1 MQRSAI
7 LFGGKLILNHEK
19 NHFLDN
25 WREVSLFKIQGMSK
39 YVTAAQAVQVVKSG
53 DRVYLQAAAA
63 APTVLA
69 NALTDRA
76 QELRDVEIC
85 HLHTEGEARYANPAL
100 ADSFHVN
107 SFFIGANVRHTLKA
121 GNGSYTP
128 VFLSE
133 LPHLFRKKVLP
144 LDVVFIHVSPPDVH
158 GYCSLGVSVEA
169 TVAAIEQAKIVVAQV
184 NKNMPRTFGDGII
197 HVSKINYLVEVDVPI
212 YGHEVAPF
220 TAEEEKIGGFVAS
233 LIDDR
238 STLQMGIGS
247 IPNAALSKL
256 THHKDL
262 GLHTEMFSDG
272 VIDLIESGVITC
284 NYKGT
289 LRGRVLATFLVGSQ
303 RLYTYVHDNPFI
315 ELKESSMVND
325 TARIR
330 KNPKMIA
337 INSAIEVDVTGQV
350 CADSIGPRMYSGVGG
365 QMDFIRGASL
375 SEGGKAIIALPST
388 TKRGESRIVPFLK
401 QGAGVVST
409 RSHVQ
414 YIITEYG
421 IADLYGKTLKQ
432 RAEAMIR
439 IAHPNHQEGI
449 ERAYYEL
456 LNSI

>member
-1 MQRSAI
+1 
-7 LFGGKLILNHEK
+7 
-19 NHFLDN
+19 
-25 WREVSLFKIQGMSK
+25 MSI

-53 DRVYLQAAAA
+53 DRVYLHAAAA

-69 NALTDRA
+69 DALTERA
-76 QELRDVEIC
+76 AELRNVEVC

-100 ADSFHVN
+100 AESFHVN

-133 LPHLFRKKVLP
+133 LPHLFRKNVLP
-144 LDVVFIHVSPPDVH
+144 IDVAFIHVSPPDQH

-169 TVAAIEQAKIVVAQV
+169 TVAAIENAKTVVAQV
-184 NKNMPRTFGDGII
+184 NPRMPRTFGDGIL
-197 HVSKINYLVEVDVPI
+197 HVSEIDYLVEVDQPI
-212 YGHEVAPF
+212 FSHSVEPF
-220 TAEEEKIGGFVAS
+220 TAEEEKIGAYVAS
-233 LIDDR
+233 LIDDK

-256 THHKDL
+256 TNHKDL

-272 VIDLIESGVITC
+272 VIDLIENDVINC

-303 RLYTYVHDNPFI
+303 RLYDFVDNNPFI

-330 KNPKMIA
+330 KNPKMVA

-350 CADSIGPRMYSGVGG
+350 CADSIGARMYSGVGG

-375 SEGGKAIIALPST
+375 SEGGKAIIALPSI
-388 TKRGESRIVPFLK
+388 TKKGESRIVPFLK
-401 QGAGVVST
+401 QGAGVVTT
-409 RSHVQ
+409 RSHVHH
-414 YIITEYG
+414 IITENG

-432 RAEAMIR
+432 RVAEMVK
-439 IAHPNHQEGI
+439 IAHPNHQEAI
-449 ERAYYEL
+449 ERGYYEML
-456 LNSI
+456 GC